1 MISAAPSQCSA
12 IEGQPQA
19 VVELRI
25 TPGTPLPR
33 ADQSTLIPA
42 ELDKSVHA
50 AAFLLRAAPV
60 TAS

>member
-1 MISAAPSQCSA
+1 
-12 IEGQPQA
+12 
-19 VVELRI
+19 
-25 TPGTPLPR
+25 LPR